1 MPSLTNVT
9 VMSQSITFHSGIK
22 KISVLATVSDLTIS
36 GSTVS
41 GSTVSGSTKVVV
53 LQVDTVEPTPLGPR
67 ASGWIS

>member
-22 KISVLATVSDLTIS
+22 KISVLATVSNLTIS

-41 GSTVSGSTKVVV
+41 GSTEVVV